1 VYVFLADEM
10 VGFKI
15 INRQIFCS
23 LMEPMLELPFQVV
36 LPLVK
41 IITFCVFH
49 KFLFKIYV
57 VCMYYCLLD
66 PVLILCNCVL
76 KGVYE
81 ALELRDGGSDYLG
94 KGVLKVCADHVLMFS
109 CILAVLAVEI
119 VS

>member
-1 VYVFLADEM
+1 MYVFLADEI

-15 INRQIFCS
+15 INRLIFCS

-57 VCMYYCLLD
+57 VCITVY
-66 PVLILCNCVL
+66 LIQ
-76 KGVYE
+76 
-81 ALELRDGGSDYLG
+81 
-94 KGVLKVCADHVLMFS
+94 
-109 CILAVLAVEI
+109 I
-119 VS
+119 

>member
-1 VYVFLADEM
+1 MYVFLADEM

-66 PVLILCNCVL
+66 PDLILCNCV
-76 KGVYE
+76 
-81 ALELRDGGSDYLG
+81 
-94 KGVLKVCADHVLMFS
+94 
-109 CILAVLAVEI
+109 
-119 VS
+119 